1 MESVLAK
8 YSACISELKKNPG
21 GVLKHAGKDV
31 IAIFKRNKPS
41 AYLVPA
47 EIYEALLDRLED
59 YELGLIVQERQNEKS
74 QPSRAINRPARSLSL
89 LKLA

>member
-1 MESVLAK
+1 S
-8 YSACISELKKNPG
+8 
-21 GVLKHAGKDV
+21 VLKHAGKDV

-74 QPSRAINRPARSLSL
+74 
-89 LKLA
+89 